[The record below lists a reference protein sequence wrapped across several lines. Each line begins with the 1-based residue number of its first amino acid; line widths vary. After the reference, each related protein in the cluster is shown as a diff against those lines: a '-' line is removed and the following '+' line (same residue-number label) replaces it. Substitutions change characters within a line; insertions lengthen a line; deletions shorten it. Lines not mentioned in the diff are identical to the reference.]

1 MRIQLFPDLGE
12 AADRQTNA
20 QHRARFLEVSA
31 MLEGMPVSPFQ
42 KRPWFW
48 EAAFALSRL
57 SVPAKVAKAVC
68 GDPVQIA
75 RELPVA
81 A

>member
-1 MRIQLFPDLGE
+1 
-12 AADRQTNA
+12 
-20 QHRARFLEVSA
+20 
-31 MLEGMPVSPFQ
+31 MLEGMPVSPFE

-75 RELPVA
+75 RELA
-81 A
+81 RGGLTLET